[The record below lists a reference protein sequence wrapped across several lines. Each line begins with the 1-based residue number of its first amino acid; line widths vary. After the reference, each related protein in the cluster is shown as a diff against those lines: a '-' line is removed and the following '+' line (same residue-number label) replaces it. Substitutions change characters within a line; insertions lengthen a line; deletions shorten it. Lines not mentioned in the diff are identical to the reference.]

1 MDIVATLVL
10 TMSVTFYL
18 PDAGGINGDA
28 ITADGSEAQIGLAA
42 CGPRY
47 PFGTVFEIMVDM
59 SEYGV
64 PQTVECRD
72 RGGAVG
78 HYNLDLV
85 MRTGDLKTDWR
96 IARAWGKRRV
106 PVRVWRDWDHYAAA
120 MEAERQLAEAAGD
133 VATGAAQD
141 EAQID
146 VAADEVQAGAAADDA
161 PAATA
166 PP

>member
-18 PDAGGINGDA
+18 PDAGGINGDMH
-28 ITADGSEAQIGLAA
+28 TADGSEARIGLAA

-47 PFGTVFEIMVDM
+47 PFGTVFEIMIDM

-85 MRTGDLKTDWR
+85 MRSGDLKTDWQV
-96 IARAWGKRRV
+96 ARAWGKRRV
-106 PVRVWRDWDHYAAA
+106 PVRVWRDWVHYAGGIR
-120 MEAERQLAEAAGD
+120 AERHRGARSLTSSRCQASFPIRTTSAPDCSRTDLAAS
-133 VATGAAQD
+133 VARARA
-141 EAQID
+141 
-146 VAADEVQAGAAADDA
+146 
-161 PAATA
+161 
-166 PP
+166 